1 MGYNLYIKS
10 SQIKGIQFINSS
22 IKFPSPPFGSRLSM
36 SEKTSKFLSFHK
48 KYVRTKDEQIP
59 MQYVHI
65 IQYLFTNVI
74 FVYAM
79 KKSIIVFN
87 I

>member
-1 MGYNLYIKS
+1 
-10 SQIKGIQFINSS
+10 
-22 IKFPSPPFGSRLSM
+22 M
-36 SEKTSKFLSFHK
+36 SEKTSKFLPFHK